1 MRAVPTIG
9 ADAGRI
15 NPAGTRSPAMPS
27 FGILSFVNHLIVAI
41 LAGLGHVT
49 TELVPPLDRKRTD

>member
-1 MRAVPTIG
+1 
-9 ADAGRI
+9 
-15 NPAGTRSPAMPS
+15 MPS

-49 TELVPPLDRKRTD
+49 TEWVSPLDRKHTSD